1 MAIIVQ
7 KYGGT
12 SVETIEKIN
21 NIAERIVKRKS
32 EGNDMVIVVSAMG
45 KTTDHL
51 INMAHEISPDPDKR
65 ELDVLM
71 STGEQV

>member
-1 MAIIVQ
+1 MSIIVQ

-32 EGNDMVIVVSAMG
+32 EGNDMVIVSVCHG
-45 KTTDHL
+45 QDYRPPYKYGT
-51 INMAHEISPDPDKR
+51 
-65 ELDVLM
+65 
-71 STGEQV
+71 